1 MLQQSPPKATVC
13 LGLAAVAVPRN
24 LIRLMMRPL
33 LALIFTLQA
42 VCALDFS
49 PLEQVPVQEGGRKK
63 PYLVF
68 AQESLLGLTGKTA
81 VKIDDRQRT
90 AMDIITT
97 LWLNP
102 GGWDEKQL
110 LLVNH
115 KPLKDATG
123 LDASR
128 KFFSYRELVANDALV
143 KLLAEAQALR
153 ARPGNQR
160 LSGLPKE
167 AADVG
172 LRMAEFES
180 LVNGS
185 AYRFVANPNTADG
198 PWSPAPPETLEP
210 LRTSLTANDAAAF
223 GKAVQDF
230 RTQMAAI
237 QPQFQPSAGQIL
249 LETWYQKSHP
259 FGWAWK
265 FYLAAG
271 LVLLLWNSRAGYV
284 TTWVLASIGL
294 AFQVAGFVARTLI
307 SGRAPV
313 TNMYESIIW
322 VAFGTVLFALIF
334 EAIYRSKYFL
344 LGALPVAVVSLIL
357 ADTQPVALNPGINP
371 LVPVLRDNFWLST
384 HVTTITLSYAAFLLA
399 LGIGHITLGKI
410 IGGKKPSGALYNYLY
425 RVLQVGVF
433 LLAVGTILG
442 AVWAN
447 YSWGRFWDWDPKETW
462 ALVTLL
468 GYLFVLHGR
477 IAGKWG
483 GFGLSVGAVLCFLC
497 VLMAWYGVNFV
508 LGAGLHSYGFGSG
521 GFGYA
526 AAFVVVELIFVA
538 IAIAAHLKSAV
549 PKSTNLSASETHLVS

>member
-1 MLQQSPPKATVC
+1 
-13 LGLAAVAVPRN
+13 
-24 LIRLMMRPL
+24 MMRFL
-33 LALIFTLQA
+33 LALLCVLPVA
-42 VCALDFS
+42 RALDFS
-49 PLEQVPVQEGGRKK
+49 PLEQIPIQEAGRKK

-68 AQESLLGLTGKTA
+68 AQETLLALSGKTA
-81 VKIDDRQRT
+81 VTIDDQKRS
-90 AMDIITT
+90 AMDVITT

-102 GGWDEKQL
+102 EGWEEKPL

-128 KFFSYRELVANDALV
+128 KLFSYRELAANQKLV
-143 KLLAEAQALR
+143 ELLTEASALR

-172 LRMAEFES
+172 LRMAEFEA
-180 LVNGS
+180 LRKGS
-185 AYRFVANPNTADG
+185 AYCFVANPTSSEGA
-198 PWSPAPPETLEP
+198 WSPAPPEALAP
-210 LRTSLTANDAAAF
+210 LRDALASGNDAAFA
-223 GKAVQDF
+223 AAAATF
-230 RTQMAAI
+230 RDTMAAI
-237 QPQFQPSAGQIL
+237 QPRFQPEGWRMSV
-249 LETWYQKSHP
+249 ETLYQKGHP

-271 LVLLLWNSRAGYV
+271 VVLLLGSAREGYLAA
-284 TTWVLASIGL
+284 WLLASIGL
-294 AFQVAGFVARTLI
+294 LLQVAGFVARTLI

-334 EAIYRSKYFL
+334 EAIYRSRFFL

-357 ADTQPVALNPGINP
+357 ADTQPVALSPGINP

-399 LGIGHITLGKI
+399 LGIGHIALGKVI
-410 IGGKKPSGALYNYLY
+410 AGKKPSSALYNYLY
-425 RVLQVGVF
+425 RVLQIGVL

-468 GYLFVLHGR
+468 VYLFILHGR

-483 GFGLSVGAVLCFLC
+483 GFGMAVGAVLAFLS

-521 GFGYA
+521 GFEYA
-526 AAFVVVELIFVA
+526 AAFVAIELVFVGVA
-538 IAIAAHLKSAV
+538 LFRNRKSSPPQSPKPAASK
-549 PKSTNLSASETHLVS
+549 PHLVS

>member
-1 MLQQSPPKATVC
+1 
-13 LGLAAVAVPRN
+13 
-24 LIRLMMRPL
+24 MMRLL
-33 LALIFTLQA
+33 LALICLSTVAHA
-42 VCALDFS
+42 VDLT
-49 PLEQVPVQEGGRKK
+49 PLEKIPVQDGGRKK
-63 PYLVF
+63 PYIVF
-68 AQESLLGLTGKTA
+68 AQESLLALAGKTEIK
-81 VKIDDRQRT
+81 VDGTKRT
-90 AMDIITT
+90 ATDIITT
-97 LWLNP
+97 LWLAP
-102 GGWDEKQL
+102 QGWDSKEII
-110 LLVNH
+110 LVNH
-115 KPLKDATG
+115 KPLKDEIG
-123 LDASR
+123 LDPSR
-128 KFFSYRELVANDALV
+128 KLFSYRELSANPKLVA
-143 KLLAEAQALR
+143 LLTEAQRLR
-153 ARPGNQR
+153 AQPGNQR

-185 AYRFVANPNTADG
+185 IYRFVANPTAAEG
-198 PWSPAPPETLEP
+198 HWAPAPPE
-210 LRTSLTANDAAAF
+210 SLAPMQAAFSANDDVAFAKAAE
-223 GKAVQDF
+223 QF
-230 RTQMAAI
+230 RSSMAAI
-237 QPQFQPSAGQIL
+237 EPQFQPSAQSIQI
-249 LETWYQKSHP
+249 ETLYQKIHP

-265 FYLAAG
+265 FYLAAAII
-271 LVLLLWNSRAGYV
+271 LLLWNARGGYAVAWMLAG
-284 TTWVLASIGL
+284 IGL
-294 AFQVAGFVARTLI
+294 IFQVGGFVARTVI

-334 EAIYRSKYFL
+334 EAIYRSKFFL

-399 LGIGHITLGKI
+399 LGIGHIALGTVMA
-410 IGGKKPSGALYNYLY
+410 GKKPSSALYNYLY
-425 RVLQVGVF
+425 RVLQVGVL
-433 LLAVGTILG
+433 LLAIGTILG

-468 GYLFVLHGR
+468 GYLFLLHGR

-483 GFGLSVGAVLCFLC
+483 GFGMSVGAVLCFLC

-526 AAFVVVELIFVA
+526 IGFVAVELIFVG
-538 IAIAAHLKSAV
+538 IAIMRSQQLAPAKTDKPAAKAD
-549 PKSTNLSASETHLVS
+549 PAELVS

>member
-1 MLQQSPPKATVC
+1 ML
-13 LGLAAVAVPRN
+13 RF
-24 LIRLMMRPL
+24 L
-33 LALIFTLQA
+33 LALICLSSA
-42 VCALDFS
+42 VYAVDVT
-49 PLEQVPVQEGGRKK
+49 PLEQIPVQEGGRKK

-81 VKIDDRQRT
+81 VKIDGENRSALDV
-90 AMDIITT
+90 ITT
-97 LWLNP
+97 LWLAP
-102 GGWDEKQL
+102 QGWDEKPI

-115 KPLKDATG
+115 KPLKDAIG
-123 LDASR
+123 LDPAR
-128 KFFSYRELVANDALV
+128 KLFSYRELASNPGLAA
-143 KLLAEAQALR
+143 LLAEAQTLR
-153 ARPGNQR
+153 AQPGNQR

-167 AADVG
+167 ASDVG
-172 LRMAEFES
+172 LRLAEFES
-180 LVNGS
+180 LANGS
-185 AYRFVANPNTADG
+185 AYRFVANAESAEG
-198 PWSPAPPETLEP
+198 AWSPAPSESLAP
-210 LRTSLTANDAAAF
+210 LQAAFAANDSAAFAAAV
-223 GKAVQDF
+223 GQF
-230 RTQMAAI
+230 RDAMAAI
-237 QPQFQPSAGQIL
+237 QPQFQPSRSQIQI
-249 LETWYQKSHP
+249 ETLYQKIHP

-265 FYLAAG
+265 FYLAAAV
-271 LVLLLWNSRAGYV
+271 VLLAWRARGGYV
-284 TTWVLASIGL
+284 AAWVLAGSGL
-294 AFQVAGFVARTLI
+294 IFQVAGFVARTVI

-334 EAIYRSKYFL
+334 EAIYRSKFFF
-344 LGALPVAVVSLIL
+344 LGALPVAVISLIL

-399 LGIGHITLGKI
+399 LGIGHITLGMVMT
-410 IGGKKPSGALYNYLY
+410 GKKPSPALYNYLY
-425 RVLQVGVF
+425 RVLQVGVL
-433 LLAVGTILG
+433 LLAIGTILG

-468 GYLFVLHGR
+468 GYLFLLHGR

-483 GFGLSVGAVLCFLC
+483 GFGMSVGAVLCFLC

-526 AAFVVVELIFVA
+526 IGFVILELAFVTVA
-538 IAIAAHLKSAV
+538 ILRSRQFASAR
-549 PKSTNLSASETHLVS
+549 ETKTAPTAQAELT

>member
-1 MLQQSPPKATVC
+1 
-13 LGLAAVAVPRN
+13 
-24 LIRLMMRPL
+24 MMRL
-33 LALIFTLQA
+33 FLALLCVLPA
-42 VCALDFS
+42 AHALDFS
-49 PLEQVPVQEGGRKK
+49 PLEQIPIQEAGRKK

-68 AQESLLGLTGKTA
+68 SQETLLALSGKTA
-81 VKIDDRQRT
+81 VKIDGQKRS
-90 AMDIITT
+90 AMDLITT
-97 LWLNP
+97 LWLTP
-102 GGWDEKQL
+102 EGWDDQPL

-115 KPLKDATG
+115 KPLKDITG
-123 LDASR
+123 LDPSR
-128 KFFSYRELVANDALV
+128 KLFSYRELAGNAELL
-143 KLLAEAQALR
+143 KLLNEAQALR
-153 ARPGNQR
+153 AKPGNQR

-180 LVNGS
+180 LRNGK
-185 AYRFVANPNTADG
+185 AYCFVANPTMSDG
-198 PWSPAPPETLEP
+198 AWSPAPPEALAP
-210 LRTSLTANDAAAF
+210 LREALQSGSDAAFAS
-223 GKAVQDF
+223 AATTF
-230 RTQMAAI
+230 RDSMAAI
-237 QPQFQPSAGQIL
+237 QPRFQPVGWKMS
-249 LETWYQKSHP
+249 LETVYQKSHP

-271 LVLLLWNSRAGYV
+271 VALLLGSMRGGYL
-284 TTWVLASIGL
+284 TAWVLASIGL
-294 AFQVAGFVARTLI
+294 LLQVAGFVARTII

-322 VAFGTVLFALIF
+322 VAFGTVFFALIF
-334 EAIYRSKYFL
+334 EAIYRSRFFL

-357 ADTQPVALNPGINP
+357 ADTQPVALSPGINP

-399 LGIGHITLGKI
+399 LGIGHIALGLVI
-410 IGGKKPSGALYNYLY
+410 AGKKPSSALYNYLY
-425 RVLQVGVF
+425 RVLQIGVL
-433 LLAVGTILG
+433 LLAIGTILG

-468 GYLFVLHGR
+468 AYLFILHGR

-483 GFGLSVGAVLCFLC
+483 GFGMAVGAVLAFLS

-526 AAFVVVELIFVA
+526 AAFVAVEVVFVA
-538 IAIAAHLKSAV
+538 IAIVRSRQSLP
-549 PKSTNLSASETHLVS
+549 PKSPQPAASEPHLVS

>member
-1 MLQQSPPKATVC
+1 
-13 LGLAAVAVPRN
+13 
-24 LIRLMMRPL
+24 MMRLL
-33 LALIFTLQA
+33 LALIFMSSA
-42 VCALDFS
+42 VHAVDVT
-49 PLEQVPVQEGGRKK
+49 PLETIPVQEGGRKK

-68 AQESLLGLTGKTA
+68 AQESLLGLAGKTEIK
-81 VKIDDRQRT
+81 VEGTKRS

-97 LWLNP
+97 LWLAP
-102 GGWDEKQL
+102 QGWDGKEII
-110 LLVNH
+110 LVNH
-115 KPLKDATG
+115 KPLKDELG
-123 LDASR
+123 LDATR
-128 KFFSYRELVANDALV
+128 KLFSYRELAANS
-143 KLLAEAQALR
+143 KLAGLLTEAQAIR
-153 ARPGNQR
+153 SRPGNQR

-172 LRMAEFES
+172 LRMAEFET
-180 LVNGS
+180 LAKGS
-185 AYRFVANPNTADG
+185 AYRFVANPTSAEG
-198 PWSPAPPETLEP
+198 HWAPAPPE
-210 LRTSLTANDAAAF
+210 SLAALQTAFAANDSVAFVKAAE
-223 GKAVQDF
+223 QF
-230 RTQMAAI
+230 RKSMAAI
-237 QPQFQPSAGQIL
+237 EPQFQPSGQTIQI
-249 LETWYQKSHP
+249 ETLYQQIHP

-265 FYLAAG
+265 FYLAAA
-271 LVLLLWNSRAGYV
+271 LVLLLWNAPGGYASAWTLAG
-284 TTWVLASIGL
+284 IGL
-294 AFQVAGFVARTLI
+294 IFQIGGFVARTII

-334 EAIYRSKYFL
+334 EAIYRSKFFL

-399 LGIGHITLGKI
+399 LGIGHIALGMVMA
-410 IGGKKPSGALYNYLY
+410 GKKPSSALYNYLY
-425 RVLQVGVF
+425 RVLQVGVLF
-433 LLAVGTILG
+433 LAVGTILG

-468 GYLFVLHGR
+468 GYLFLLHGR

-483 GFGLSVGAVLCFLC
+483 GFGMAVGAVLCFLC

-526 AAFVVVELIFVA
+526 IAFVVAEMVFVG
-538 IAIAAHLKSAV
+538 IAFVRAHQLTLAKGTKPAQAEKSA
-549 PKSTNLSASETHLVS
+549 ELVS